1 MNWAKA
7 DCTKDVLKARKVYL
21 GSHMS
26 PLPEYLIAVCRKSIE
41 NNNGCPRGHRLLVE
55 QQCMKTLPM
64 VEGEASDGYN
74 CGAKSVELA
83 CTDPKRKDAAAI
95 VTCPRLCKDIVS
107 WYCGLNEWDAGL
119 VRNGLAPGSRQPPPR
134 NPAKG
139 EKPPANTE
147 EAPAE

>member
-1 MNWAKA
+1 MNWGGAG
-7 DCTKDVLKARKVYL
+7 CTKDKLKARNVYL

-26 PLPEYLIAVCRKSIE
+26 PLPEHLMAVCEKSIRD
-41 NNNGCPRGHRLLVE
+41 NLGCPKGHGLLVE
-55 QQCMKTLPM
+55 QMCMKTLPM
-64 VEGEASDGYN
+64 VEGEAKDGYN

-95 VTCPRLCKDIVS
+95 VVCPRLCKDVVG

-119 VRNGLAPGSRQPPPR
+119 VRNGLAPGSRKPPLR

-139 EKPPANTE
+139 EKPPETE